1 MKRFLSAA
9 FMTVLLFAPVSP
21 IRADDQDPKAILDK
35 AIKAVGGE
43 EKLKKVEAITWK
55 SKGTITFNGSDNEI
69 KIQGTAQGLDRYRSE
84 FEGEFGG
91 NPVKGVVVLNTD
103 KGWRKFGDNSNDM
116 DGDAIANEKRS
127 LYLQLIPM
135 TLVPLKGKGFK
146 LEAAPEEKVGD
157 KPAVGI
163 KVTAPDGKDFKLYFD
178 KETGLP
184 AKLVAT
190 VVGFGGDE
198 FTQETTYSDF
208 KDFDGIKKAT
218 KVNSKRDGEDFIKS
232 EVTEFKV
239 LDKVE
244 PKTFAQPE

>member
-1 MKRFLSAA
+1 MKRLLGAGLAILFLTGPIS
-9 FMTVLLFAPVSP
+9 PV
-21 IRADDQDPKAILDK
+21 RADDKDPNAILDK

-43 EKLKKVEAITWK
+43 EKLKKAEALTWK

-127 LYLQLIPM
+127 VYLQVIPI
-135 TLVPLKGKGFK
+135 TLVALKGKGFK

-163 KVTAPDGKDFKLYFD
+163 KVTPSDGKDFKLYFD

-184 AKLVAT
+184 AKLVAA

-198 FTQETTYSDF
+198 FTQETTYSDY

-218 KVNSKRDGEDFIKS
+218 RVNSKRDGEDFIKS
-232 EVTEFKV
+232 EITEFKV